1 MNLYVALSIH
11 AVLIMA
17 QFLVIPFTPQL
28 TNGQHEAIAACIGTL
43 QTILGT
49 YQHMTGQVSV
59 AEPTPPSPP
68 PPQPK

>member
-17 QFLVIPFTPQL
+17 QFLVVPFTPQL
-28 TNGQHEAIAACIGTL
+28 TASQHEAIAACIGTL

-59 AEPTPPSPP
+59 AAPTPPQPP
-68 PPQPK
+68 APQPK